1 MEEEKFH
8 SIWRIVMEYG
18 ILTGSTLL
26 LIVGVYFFKF
36 PNHFS
41 FGGVSGLAVVLSAV
55 FPLSASTINMLVNAL
70 LLVLGFLFLGRD
82 FGIKTV
88 YVTVL
93 HSLGLQAM
101 EIWFP
106 MEKPITDQPLLE
118 LVFAI
123 LLPAF
128 SAALLFNIGASS
140 GGTDIIAM
148 ILRKH
153 SSVNI
158 GTALLIVDTLSLIH
172 I

>member
-82 FGIKTV
+82 FGIK
-88 YVTVL
+88 
-93 HSLGLQAM
+93 
-101 EIWFP
+101 
-106 MEKPITDQPLLE
+106 K
-118 LVFAI
+118 
-123 LLPAF
+123 
-128 SAALLFNIGASS
+128 IGRA
-140 GGTDIIAM
+140 
-148 ILRKH
+148 H
-153 SSVNI
+153 V
-158 GTALLIVDTLSLIH
+158 
-172 I
+172 